1 MNPFSQRCTSG
12 ERAQRYARDSI
23 ERCAA
28 SIALVLMLGACAP
41 HGPDYVK
48 PSATTAY
55 RTPAPSG
62 SPPPQAP
69 QP

>member
-1 MNPFSQRCTSG
+1 MNPFSQRCPPLA
-12 ERAQRYARDSI
+12 RASRHVRDATQRCGA
-23 ERCAA
+23 C
-28 SIALVLMLGACAP
+28 IALVLMLGACAP

-55 RTPAPSG
+55 RTTQPVG
-62 SPPPQAP
+62 SPAAP